1 MTDQNRSTLSE
12 AVVVSLVDGDP
23 IVRHERLLMLRS
35 RNFNV
40 RAYETCA
47 ALLADPASR
56 NASSIVVDLGLKNC
70 EGPQLLRRMRAS
82 GWRGKAI
89 LLGGENT
96 DNVIAR
102 EAEEHGDRIL
112 PRSLDDQSLVRAIS
126 GSADHRWS
134 SRTAEG

>member
-1 MTDQNRSTLSE
+1 MTDQNRSTLLE

-56 NASSIVVDLGLKNC
+56 NTSSIVVDLDMKNC
-70 EGPQLLRRMRAS
+70 EGLQLLRRMRAS

-89 LLGGENT
+89 LLRG
-96 DNVIAR
+96 DNADNMIAR
-102 EAEEHGDRIL
+102 EAKKQGDLIL

-134 SRTAEG
+134 SWTAEG

>member
-56 NASSIVVDLGLKNC
+56 NTSSIVVDLDMKNC
-70 EGPQLLRRMRAS
+70 EGLQLLRRMRAS

-89 LLGGENT
+89 LLSGYNA
-96 DNVIAR
+96 DNMVAR
-102 EAEEHGDRIL
+102 EAKKQGDLIL

-134 SRTAEG
+134 SWTAEA

>member
-56 NASSIVVDLGLKNC
+56 NTSSIVVDLDMKNC
-70 EGPQLLRRMRAS
+70 EGLQLLRRMRAS

-89 LLGGENT
+89 LLSG
-96 DNVIAR
+96 DNADNMIAH
-102 EAEEHGDRIL
+102 EANKQGDLIL

-134 SRTAEG
+134 SWTAEG

>member
-56 NASSIVVDLGLKNC
+56 NTSSIVVDLDMKNC
-70 EGPQLLRRMRAS
+70 EGLQLLRRMRAS

-89 LLGGENT
+89 LLSG
-96 DNVIAR
+96 DNADNMVAR
-102 EAEEHGDRIL
+102 EAKKQGDLIL

-134 SRTAEG
+134 SWTAEG